1 MGLFDT
7 LIGKAKAEGSAFV
20 KVAEA
25 EASAIEAKARIV
37 TIDLANKAKN
47 VVIDG
52 LEKEV
57 TRVHSDVDATK
68 GRIAAVL
75 AKL

>member
-1 MGLFDT
+1 MGLFS
-7 LIGKAKAEGSAFV
+7 KVKAEGSAFL

-25 EASAIEAKARIV
+25 EASAIEAKARV
-37 TIDLANKAKN
+37 TVIDIANKAKN
-47 VVIDG
+47 EVIDG

-57 TRVHSDVDATK
+57 TRVHAEADSVKT
-68 GRIAAVL
+68 RIAGVL